1 MTFFVQKCH
10 TDPTKILV
18 RIGKLGNIGC
28 ENIGWKYWVWKY
40 WSINIVE
47 TGEGGLYGNFRTY
60 FGTVSTPDLGWMSSK
75 LKSLKKSF
83 EEFRCILDLTFIL
96 NSKTTSNDFKWPQ
109 LHKRYHFQIS
119 ELSTLALRLKSFEIQ
134 VTPGRTRHHK
144 QPKRLDLD
152 ITENVFIFRNITK

>member
-10 TDPTKILV
+10 IDPTKILV
-18 RIGKLGNIGC
+18 RIGKVGENIGC
-28 ENIGWKYWVWKY
+28 ENIGWKY

-75 LKSLKKSF
+75 LKSLKISF

-96 NSKTTSNDFKWPQ
+96 NSKTTSIDFKWPQ

-119 ELSTLALRLKSFEIQ
+119 ELSTLPLRLRATGYTRAHQ
-134 VTPGRTRHHK
+134 TP
-144 QPKRLDLD
+144 
-152 ITENVFIFRNITK
+152 